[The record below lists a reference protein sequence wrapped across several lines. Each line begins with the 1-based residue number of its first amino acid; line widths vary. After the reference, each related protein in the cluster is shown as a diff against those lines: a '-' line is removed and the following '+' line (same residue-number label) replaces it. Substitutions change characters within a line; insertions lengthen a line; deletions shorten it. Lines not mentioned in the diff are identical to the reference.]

1 MMRRPVRRATRFVM
15 PSPGVESPVLSA
27 VELMEEDGEEEEAE
41 MEEEQK
47 QSQLLLLS
55 SSASGP
61 DSESGQ

>member
-1 MMRRPVRRATRFVM
+1 M

-55 SSASGP
+55 ESASGP

>member
-1 MMRRPVRRATRFVM
+1 M

-27 VELMEEDGEEEEAE
+27 VELMEEDGEGEEEAE

-47 QSQLLLLS
+47 QSQLLS

-61 DSESGQ
+61 DLESGQ